1 MQTSAGL
8 RDRDYGRWAGAL
20 TAEVVARFD
29 SVDQAPGVEPWGV
42 FRDRVVDAFL
52 VEVALSQ
59 LDLIVVVAYE
69 AVNRAL
75 LESLAGLDRHT
86 PQRTGCWNELHF
98 LDGQWSAVALN
109 QRP

>member
-1 MQTSAGL
+1 VNFSAGL

-20 TAEVVARFD
+20 TAEVVARFG
-29 SVDQAPGVEPWGV
+29 SIDQAPGVEPWGM

-59 LDLIVVVAYE
+59 GGPTVVVAHE
-69 AVNRAL
+69 AVNQAL
-75 LESLAGLDRHT
+75 LEVLAGLDRHA

-98 LDGQWSAVALN
+98 LDGERSAVALD